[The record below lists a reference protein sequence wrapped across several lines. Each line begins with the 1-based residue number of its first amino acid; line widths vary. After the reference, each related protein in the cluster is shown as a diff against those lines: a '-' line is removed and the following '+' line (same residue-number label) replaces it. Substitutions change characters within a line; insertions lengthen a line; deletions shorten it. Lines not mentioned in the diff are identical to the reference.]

1 MSTLNLSSCP
11 KYDFNPSWI
20 KEKILGI
27 LWKMS
32 DNERV
37 IMFKVKK
44 KSALE
49 KIVDYLAVRD
59 HSEKE
64 IRNKLTLK
72 EFEPEEIDE
81 GIEMAQ
87 EQGLMLEPMKLAENV
102 SDQLHRKQ
110 KGILY
115 INQYLKSKGLP
126 CIHPDWDMELEK
138 AKELTLKRFNKN
150 PPYTIEEKQDIYRY
164 LTNRGYA
171 DQTINQV
178 IHANGF

>member
-1 MSTLNLSSCP
+1 MT
-11 KYDFNPSWI
+11 
-20 KEKILGI
+20 
-27 LWKMS
+27 
-32 DNERV
+32 DNREV
-37 IMFKVKK
+37 IMFKTKK

-49 KIVDYLAVRD
+49 KIVDYLSVRD

-72 EFEPEEIDE
+72 EYEADEIDE
-81 GIEMAQ
+81 GVELAQ
-87 EQGLMLEPMKLAENV
+87 EQGLMLEPEKLAENV
-102 SDQLHRKQ
+102 SDQLNRKH

-126 CIHPDWDMELEK
+126 CVHPDWELEVEK
-138 AKELTLKRFNKN
+138 AKELTLKRIKKN

-171 DQTINQV
+171 DQTINKV
-178 IHANGF
+178 IHATSL